1 MFKTNFLA
9 FIAVALVIS
18 ACTSLS
24 NNKQREIDQE
34 VEKLLIQMTLEEKAG
49 QMTQVDVNY
58 LDDPNDI
65 KTYHLGSILSGGN
78 SKPKINSPKGWLE
91 MVNGFQ
97 EIALQDRLGIPI
109 IYGVDA
115 VRGHNNVLG
124 ATVFPQNLYRF

>member
-9 FIAVALVIS
+9 FIVVALVIS
-18 ACTSLS
+18 ACTSSS
-24 NNKQREIDQE
+24 NNKQREIDQK
-34 VEKLLIQMTLEEKAG
+34 VDKLLIQMTLEEKAG

-91 MVNGFQ
+91 MARDFQ
-97 EIALQDRLGIPI
+97 ARLPI
-109 IYGVDA
+109 LRSKRRWNPNQRRVYESA
-115 VRGHNNVLG
+115 
-124 ATVFPQNLYRF
+124 PKNL